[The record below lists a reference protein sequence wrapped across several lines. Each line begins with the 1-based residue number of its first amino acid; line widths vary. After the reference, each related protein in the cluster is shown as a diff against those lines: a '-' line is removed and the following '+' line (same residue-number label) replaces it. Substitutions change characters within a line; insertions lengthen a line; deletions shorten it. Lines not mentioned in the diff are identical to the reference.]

1 MIPAW
6 AQDGGRDA
14 MLKRFQDPALRPRI
28 VKETEDAMQA
38 RFGGVDGV
46 YLPRTKQQLADI
58 VREQQVSPGEA
69 VLRILETGNETAILK
84 FGSEADLVKILQ
96 HPTTS
101 MACDCGATLNTRQ
114 HPRAWGSFP
123 RVLGRYVREQNVLTW
138 EDAIRKMTALPANT
152 IGMVD
157 RGYLAPGM
165 AADVT
170 VFDPNTIVDHATY
183 EDPAR
188 LSEGVRYVL
197 VNSGVAL
204 LDGHVVGAHRG
215 QILSRTA
222 HMPSRPMNAATARR
236 RLAIKGQFAGDSR
249 IAVDITQEAGTAR
262 ARGSFTLTNTKT
274 REVTEASDIGVL
286 QTAKDWSAFT
296 AIVRT
301 GPAVAPTAVTVIV
314 EQADPFADGHPRTV
328 TVRGAGGAVTSGVLR

>member
-1 MIPAW
+1 
-6 AQDGGRDA
+6 

-197 VNSGVAL
+197 VNGGVAL
-204 LDGHVVGAHRG
+204 LDGRVVGAHRG

-301 GPAVAPTAVTVIV
+301 GPALEPTAVTVIV

-328 TVRGAGGAVTSGVLR
+328 TIRSAGGAITSGVLR